1 MEAGRVSKTDA
12 EYQNIF
18 PLSSRYSNILN
29 IMEYQ
34 ERAGQK
40 TFIVIA
46 IAIAIAIVIEG
57 SFIGRNTHTKYS
69 F

>member
-34 ERAGQK
+34 ERALNVFNHRFGLD
-40 TFIVIA
+40 FRAAVI
-46 IAIAIAIVIEG
+46 
-57 SFIGRNTHTKYS
+57 IGLSYK
-69 F
+69 